1 MQPFINIDLGG
12 PAQPLLKVNHLLKYF
27 RGGKGREVVQAVDDI
42 SFTVMKGETLGV
54 VGESGCG
61 KSTTARLLMQ
71 LLTQDSGE
79 LIFDGQGVGS
89 SRLPLKA
96 YRRQVQMV
104 FQDSY
109 ASLNPR
115 LTMEESIAFG
125 QRVHGVSAR
134 EASEYARYL
143 LAHVGLEPARFA
155 DRYPHALSGGQR
167 QRVNIARALAMKPRL
182 VILDE
187 AVSALDKSV
196 EAQVLQL
203 LQELKRTLELT
214 YVFISHDLH
223 VVRWLSDRILVMYL
237 GEVVEIGPA
246 EQLFTA
252 SAHPYT
258 RALLSSMPSMDPV
271 NGVSFEVQKGEVM
284 ALIGESGSGK
294 SVTLRALMRLHP
306 PGSSELSGTLQVGD
320 DEVLTMSASQLRRYR
335 GGRCAMIFQEPLLA
349 FDPVYTVGQQII
361 EGLRRHEGL
370 SRQAARDRALE
381 ALRQVRIPSP
391 ERRLDA
397 YPHEMSG
404 GMRQRAMIALALSCN
419 PQLLLADEPTTAL
432 DATVQIQILILL
444 REQQKQRG
452 LSIVFVTHDI
462 GAAVEIADR
471 VAVMYAGRIVEE
483 ASMSEI
489 LRHPRHPYTQ
499 VLLGSRPK
507 EGLKKGDALHCIPGA
522 PPDLARLPP
531 GCAFAER
538 CPHRRP
544 VCEQSLPPTE
554 SVAERHAVSCHR
566 WRELAIDA
574 NAQALAV

>member
-1 MQPFINIDLGG
+1 MSSPAPCRWGRRGADDERQP
-12 PAQPLLKVNHLLKYF
+12 A
-27 RGGKGREVVQAVDDI
+27 A
-42 SFTVMKGETLGV
+42 
-54 VGESGCG
+54 
-61 KSTTARLLMQ
+61 
-71 LLTQDSGE
+71 
-79 LIFDGQGVGS
+79 
-89 SRLPLKA
+89 
-96 YRRQVQMV
+96 
-104 FQDSY
+104 
-109 ASLNPR
+109 
-115 LTMEESIAFG
+115 
-125 QRVHGVSAR
+125 
-134 EASEYARYL
+134 
-143 LAHVGLEPARFA
+143 
-155 DRYPHALSGGQR
+155 ALSR
-167 QRVNIARALAMKPRL
+167 
-182 VILDE
+182 
-187 AVSALDKSV
+187 
-196 EAQVLQL
+196 
-203 LQELKRTLELT
+203 RTL
-214 YVFISHDLH
+214 
-223 VVRWLSDRILVMYL
+223 R
-237 GEVVEIGPA
+237 
-246 EQLFTA
+246 
-252 SAHPYT
+252 
-258 RALLSSMPSMDPV
+258 
-271 NGVSFEVQKGEVM
+271 
-284 ALIGESGSGK
+284 
-294 SVTLRALMRLHP
+294 
-306 PGSSELSGTLQVGD
+306 D
-320 DEVLTMSASQLRRYR
+320 D
-335 GGRCAMIFQEPLLA
+335 FQEPLLA

-370 SRQAARDRALE
+370 SRRGGQDRALE
-381 ALRQVRIPSP
+381 ALRGAHSQP

-444 REQQKQRG
+444 REQQKQRR

-489 LRHPRHPYTQ
+489 LRHPRHPYTR

-574 NAQALAV
+574 NACAPPSDRRQNHTG